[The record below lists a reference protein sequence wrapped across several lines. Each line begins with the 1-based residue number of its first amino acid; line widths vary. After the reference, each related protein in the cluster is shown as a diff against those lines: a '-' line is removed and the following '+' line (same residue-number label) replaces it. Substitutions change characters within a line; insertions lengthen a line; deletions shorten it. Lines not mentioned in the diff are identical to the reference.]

1 VRIVLTRTIQDVRKH
16 LELIRRQNKRIGL
29 VPTMGALHAG
39 HASLIERAR
48 SDSAFVTVSIFVN
61 PLQFGPNEDYL
72 RYPRPLEGDLE
83 ICENAG
89 VDLVFAPEVTEVY
102 ASEQRTFVEVSRLG
116 DHLCGAFRPGHFRG
130 VATVVAKLFN
140 IAYPD
145 RAYFGEKDYQQLAI
159 IRRMVKDLNF
169 GVEIVAVPTYRE
181 PDGLALSSRNAYM
194 SPSERAL
201 SPVVFQTLRAAKTAI
216 EQGERR
222 TDVIK
227 GSAIKALS
235 RESGV
240 RVQYFEIV
248 DPLEV
253 QPVAEIHGEVR
264 VACAVFI
271 GNTRLIDNIA
281 AVSPE

>member
-16 LELIRRQNKRIGL
+16 LELIRRQSKRIGL

-48 SDSAFVTVSIFVN
+48 SDSDFVTVSIFVN

-72 RYPRPLEGDLE
+72 RYPRPLERDLE

-116 DHLCGAFRPGHFRG
+116 DHLCGAFRPEHFRG

-140 IAYPD
+140 IAHPD

-159 IRRMVKDLNF
+159 IRGMVKDLNF
-169 GVEIVAVPTYRE
+169 GVEIVAVPTFRE

-194 SPSERAL
+194 SPAERAL
-201 SPVVFQTLRAAKTAI
+201 APVVFQTLRAAKTSI

-222 TDVIK
+222 TDVVK
-227 GSAIKALS
+227 GAAIKALS
-235 RESGV
+235 RESGI